1 MHFAM
6 TVVTRFCQE
15 VKTLSHPERRKDF
28 ISERYLLT
36 LGKFINMFV
45 VLDALKNM
53 KACLNNDYAFF
64 KRADTFLRRGTGD
77 VSMIQESQNL
87 SLFLANQN
95 KITYLLKEGLEKIP
109 GYEDVLADIVNL
121 CCKLYETN
129 TYIVPSEKHL
139 LLKVMGFTIFL
150 MDSKEQGNILKMDQK
165 KRISISKIDKMFKQ
179 LPVVPLF
186 GDMQIALASYL
197 KMCPHFDVMRDKWTC
212 TADNADEKITP
223 QYNLTTKMD
232 TIRDEH
238 VRFTSE
244 LARYNNEMITS
255 SSNPRDDNQYKE
267 LTNLA
272 LRGLQLLSNWTAQV
286 MELYSWKLL
295 HPVDKYANPQ
305 CPDDAEEYERV
316 SITVRPISNVS
327 NDAEEYER
335 VSITVRPISNVSNSK
350 AFITCVSKYL
360 EEADVHKGLIELLE
374 EGEKYAVVLYTWR
387 SCSRAVPSVKSD
399 DQPNRVE
406 IYEKTVEV
414 LEPEINK
421 LKGFMHFAMTVV
433 TRFCQEVKTLSH
445 PERRKDFISERYLL
459 TLGKFINMFVVLDAL
474 KNMKACLNN
483 DYAFFKRADTFL
495 RRGTG
500 DVSMIQESQNLSLF
514 LANQNKITYLL
525 KEGLEKIPGYEDVL
539 ADIVNLCCKLYE
551 TNTYIVPSEKH
562 LLLKYSWKLL
572 HPVDKYANPQCP
584 DDAEEYER
592 ATRYNYSSEE
602 KFNLVEVIA
611 MIKGLY
617 GLMSRL
623 EPVFAEAIR
632 HSVHTDLQNFIQVTL
647 REPMRRAVKKKATVT
662 KTVLK
667 SIRETG
673 GDWADSFFGNN
684 DPALKGDKD
693 PKNGIQIKIPE
704 RDVGPSSTQLYMVR
718 TMLESIVSE
727 KGAKKMRKDLD
738 KEHIDAIETFLKNS
752 FFFSDLLRFGEVLR
766 ECCDLSQLWFREF
779 YLELPW
785 VLEYRYVLYPLDLYN
800 DSAHYALTE
809 FKKQFLYDEVEAEVN
824 LCFDQFVYKLSDQVF
839 SYYKYQACN
848 MFLNK
853 RFKAECAKN
862 GINLTTGREMRANRY
877 ESLLQQRHVQLLGRS
892 IGLNK
897 LVTQRLNGFNSLSYT
912 FFGLKLLGRSIDLNK
927 LVTQRLNGFMTRSL
941 DYAISRFESGD
952 LCGIVDLEN
961 LLAVNKLTHQLLSK
975 HLALVP
981 YETMVREANHSVSAP
996 YGRITLHVFW
1006 ELNFDFLPNYCY
1018 NSSTNRFVP
1027 TTLSYVDKVPREAA
1041 PKGAHHFFYGTKT
1054 QNSVFN
1060 SINSLYSNFFGDI
1073 HFGCLARLLGY
1084 QGIAVVIEE
1093 LLKIVKSLFQG
1104 QIQQYV
1110 AQLIEGMPKKCGLP
1124 RYEYGSTGVLEY
1136 YHANLEPIMQY
1147 PELRVN
1153 VYQGF
1158 REIGNAV
1165 LFALLVEMQLSQEEV
1180 IDLLHA
1186 APFQG
1191 IIPRPYLKVETQY
1204 NSLQVVSIVNRLG
1217 TKEQVMNA
1225 KEGDLLTKERL
1236 CCGLSI
1242 FEVVLRRIKSFLTS
1256 DLWKEPVP
1264 VNGVMSIDE
1273 CREFHRLWSAIQFNV
1288 CQPLRPGELTVEEC
1302 FGEGLNWAGCVVI
1315 ALLNQQRRFEALDFC
1330 YHI

>member
-1 MHFAM
+1 MATLEEAICNVRQLETIILPDEQPQIEAPPTSVTYTANFDTNFEDSKAFITCVSKYLEEADVHKGLIELLEEGEKYAVVLYTWRSCSRAVPSVKSDDQPNRVEIYEKTVEVLEPEINKLKGFMHFAM

-305 CPDDAEEYERV
+305 CPDDAEEYER
-316 SITVRPISNVS
+316 
-327 NDAEEYER
+327 
-335 VSITVRPISNVSNSK
+335 
-350 AFITCVSKYL
+350 
-360 EEADVHKGLIELLE
+360 
-374 EGEKYAVVLYTWR
+374 
-387 SCSRAVPSVKSD
+387 
-399 DQPNRVE
+399 
-406 IYEKTVEV
+406 
-414 LEPEINK
+414 
-421 LKGFMHFAMTVV
+421 
-433 TRFCQEVKTLSH
+433 
-445 PERRKDFISERYLL
+445 
-459 TLGKFINMFVVLDAL
+459 
-474 KNMKACLNN
+474 
-483 DYAFFKRADTFL
+483 
-495 RRGTG
+495 
-500 DVSMIQESQNLSLF
+500 
-514 LANQNKITYLL
+514 
-525 KEGLEKIPGYEDVL
+525 
-539 ADIVNLCCKLYE
+539 
-551 TNTYIVPSEKH
+551 
-562 LLLKYSWKLL
+562 
-572 HPVDKYANPQCP
+572 
-584 DDAEEYER
+584 

-779 YLELPW
+779 YLELTMGARIQFPIEMSLPW
-785 VLEYRYVLYPLDLYN
+785 ILTNHILESKEPSMMEYVLYPLDLYN

-877 ESLLQQRHVQLLGRS
+877 ESLLQQRHVQ
-892 IGLNK
+892 
-897 LVTQRLNGFNSLSYT
+897 
-912 FFGLKLLGRSIDLNK
+912 LLGRSIDLNK

-1191 IIPRPYLKVETQY
+1191 IIPRPYLKEGEKIEGKMKKLETQY

-1330 YHI
+1330 YHIIKVHEVDSRDEVVAGVDLKRLVQRALNFKALNSQIFAILNKHLKSADGPVEHVRCFQPPMPQTCASQI